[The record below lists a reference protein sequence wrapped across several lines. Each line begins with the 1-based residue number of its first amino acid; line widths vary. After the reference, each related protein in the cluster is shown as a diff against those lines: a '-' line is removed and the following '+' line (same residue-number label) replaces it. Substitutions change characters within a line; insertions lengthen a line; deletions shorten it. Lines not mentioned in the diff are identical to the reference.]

1 MEATLKLPG
10 ADEPRP
16 WARRISY
23 LGPAFLV
30 GVGYIDPGNWATDLE
45 AGSRF
50 GYELLWVVLVSN
62 LIGLVVQSFAA
73 RLGMVTGRSLAENCR
88 RHFRPAVRWLIWL
101 SAELALVATDLAE
114 FMGAMLGF
122 KLLFGVGSGVAIVLS
137 VGGAMGILALYRF
150 GNRVVERV
158 IIGLVAVVGSCYVI
172 ELLIVHPHWRAVLA
186 GTVIPRLSRQ
196 SATIASG
203 ILGATVMPHSL
214 FLHSA
219 IVRQEGYARE
229 GARALGPTLFDL
241 FVALNGAW
249 LINAAI
255 LVTAA
260 AAFFSRGQVVTSIE
274 QAHATLAPLLGA
286 RAAQVFAIG
295 LLAAGIA
302 SSTAATLTGQLVFE
316 GFFGKRMNLFLRRGI
331 TLAPALLMIIYG
343 ADPYLIL
350 IVSQVALSVLI
361 PFALVPLIVLSGKRA
376 VMGEQANGA
385 LGNALAIAA
394 TGLVLYF
401 NAALLFSLL
410 A

>member
-1 MEATLKLPG
+1 MEAKLKLPD
-10 ADEPRP
+10 ADEPRG
-16 WARRISY
+16 WARRASY

-50 GYELLWVVLVSN
+50 GYRLLWVVLLSN

-88 RHFRPAVRWLIWL
+88 RHFRPPARWLIWV

-122 KLLFGVGSGVAIVLS
+122 KLLFGVGSGVAIALS
-137 VGGAMGILALYRF
+137 VAGALGILALYRY
-150 GNRVVERV
+150 GSRVVERV
-158 IIGLVAVVGSCYVI
+158 IMGLVGVVGLCYVI
-172 ELLIVHPHWRAVLA
+172 ELLIVRPHWGAVLL
-186 GTVIPRLSRQ
+186 GTVVPRLSRQ
-196 SATIASG
+196 SAAIASG
-203 ILGATVMPHSL
+203 ILGATVMPHCL

-219 IVRQEGYARE
+219 IVRKEGYARE

-241 FVALNGAW
+241 LVALNSAW

-274 QAHATLAPLLGA
+274 RAHATLVPLLGA

-295 LLAAGIA
+295 LLAAGIS

-316 GFFGKRMNLFLRRGI
+316 GFFGKRMSLFLRRAI
-331 TLAPALLMIIYG
+331 TLAPALLMIGYG
-343 ADPYLIL
+343 ADPYLVL
-350 IVSQVALSVLI
+350 IGSQVVLSVLI
-361 PFALVPLIVLSGKRA
+361 PFALVPLVVLSARPA
-376 VMGEQANGA
+376 VMGEQANGVI
-385 LGNALAIAA
+385 GNTLAAAA
-394 TGLVLYF
+394 TAAILYF
-401 NAALLFSLL
+401 NVALLLSLL
-410 A
+410 H